1 MRKKRSPR
9 PANPIKARQ
18 EKLERDIAAEK
29 HRQKRKT
36 SSYRRRVRERYTTR
50 IIYTPQHLM
59 KVIEKVGAEHKCDI
73 LEHYVRE
80 AYKDH
85 KVLISLMGKI
95 LPDLTLD
102 MIQSIMHPGMTDSEA
117 SQVMRALRAR
127 IETSLGKTPAEV
139 DISYGNSSLPEKS

>member
-1 MRKKRSPR
+1 MRRKSPK
-9 PANPIKARQ
+9 PTDPIKARQ
-18 EKLERDIAAEK
+18 EKLERDIGAEK
-29 HRQKRKT
+29 HIAKRKA
-36 SSYRRRVRERYTTR
+36 SSYRRRIRERYTTR

-59 KVIEKVGAEHKCDI
+59 SIIAKVGAEYKCDI

-102 MIQSIMHPGMTDSEA
+102 MIQSIMHPGMTDGEA
-117 SQVMRALRAR
+117 NQVMRALRAR
-127 IETSLGKTPAEV
+127 IEISLSKTGA
-139 DISYGNSSLPEKS
+139 DNGNGSLS